1 MGKCMSSGGNA
12 NAGSSVDDKN
22 GTDEKKKEQIDV
34 HKKYQFRRTLGKGA
48 SCRVVEAIDKEN
60 KEKKLAIKIMSKEK
74 PICQTLYKHEVDI
87 LSRIEHQN
95 IVEYIDSTEDD
106 SNYYVLTGL
115 CEGGELFD
123 RIVNP
128 EYKITEKVAAALIHD
143 MLESIK
149 YLHEKNIVHRDL
161 KPENFVFESTA
172 TDANIIL
179 IDFGCAKV
187 VNDDK
192 EYKDLVGTVYYLAP
206 ELAAQSSRVHK
217 TGKVLK
223 CSDIWSIGVIAYV
236 MLTGR
241 PPFKGRTNKDIFT
254 HIIKDQ
260 LKFPSDVELSDGFK
274 DFVRKA
280 LVKNPYKRISID
292 EALRHPWVQGKAA
305 AEIQLNKDV
314 IRYLRQFNYQSK
326 LKKAITRCLA
336 KNMSSEPE
344 KEVKRHFTRLDKDG
358 DGFLDENELQYLL
371 LDMGFAPNKAK
382 TEAKLMLEAA
392 DENKDGQVD
401 FNEFKQVWHRKL
413 LSQHDQYIHR
423 VFAVFDDNGDGFIDA
438 KELQGVLGDDFEQI
452 QKMIEEVDENGDGKL
467 SFEEFQKAMQE
478 ETNSQKL
485 EAYANL
491 GGEQLNES
499 DRVDVEIE
507 DGDDQKEEQD

>member
-1 MGKCMSSGGNA
+1 MLKS
-12 NAGSSVDDKN
+12 
-22 GTDEKKKEQIDV
+22 
-34 HKKYQFRRTLGKGA
+34 
-48 SCRVVEAIDKEN
+48 
-60 KEKKLAIKIMSKEK
+60 
-74 PICQTLYKHEVDI
+74 
-87 LSRIEHQN
+87 IE
-95 IVEYIDSTEDD
+95 
-106 SNYYVLTGL
+106 
-115 CEGGELFD
+115 
-123 RIVNP
+123 
-128 EYKITEKVAAALIHD
+128 
-143 MLESIK
+143 
-149 YLHEKNIVHRDL
+149 YLHSKNIVHRDL
-161 KPENFVFESTA
+161 KPENFVFESNSTS
-172 TDANIIL
+172 ANIVL

-223 CSDIWSIGVIAYV
+223 CADIWSIGVIAYV
-236 MLTGR
+236 MMTGR

-260 LKFPSDVELSDGFK
+260 LKFPNDVDLSDGFK
-274 DFVRKA
+274 DFVKRT

-344 KEVKRHFTRLDKDG
+344 KEVKRHFERLDKDG
-358 DGFLDENELQYLL
+358 DGYLDVDELKYLL
-371 LDMGFAPNKAK
+371 LDMGFAPSKAVV
-382 TEAKLMLEAA
+382 EAKEMLKAA
-392 DENKDGQVD
+392 DQNGDNQVD
-401 FNEFKQVWHRKL
+401 FQEFKQVWHRKL

-438 KELQGVLGDDFEQI
+438 KELHGMSCI
-452 QKMIEEVDENGDGKL
+452 QCIVYIINNDL
-467 SFEEFQKAMQE
+467 
-478 ETNSQKL
+478 
-485 EAYANL
+485 
-491 GGEQLNES
+491 
-499 DRVDVEIE
+499 
-507 DGDDQKEEQD
+507 